1 MQKRAEVTREKI
13 LKAATTLFSEKGLNG
28 ATVDEITRTAGVNKQ
43 RLYAYFDSK
52 DHLFESV
59 LLNVFENVE
68 LFSRKTLEKAKASPE
83 RLSEILVEGFLKV
96 HATHPTL
103 WRLLAWANLEGPKCT
118 EALNHARKRENDELR
133 VLFESE
139 VRQGRMRLVKFEI
152 WLFTLLAVTCFR
164 YSNHLTLAHTLGW
177 DPAEQNFEKDLV
189 QEISQLFSVSR
200 DSEPNSKS

>member
-1 MQKRAEVTREKI
+1 MQKRAEVTKSKI
-13 LKAATTLFSEKGLNG
+13 LMAATTLFSEKGLNG

-68 LFSRKTLEKAKASPE
+68 LFSRKTLEKAHNSPE
-83 RLSEILVEGFLKV
+83 RLSEILVKGFLQV

-133 VLFESE
+133 VLFENE
-139 VRQGRMRLVKFEI
+139 VRKGRMRPVPFEI

-164 YSNHLTLAHTLGW
+164 FSNRLTLIHTLGW
-177 DPAEQNFEKDLV
+177 DPAEQTFERELAL
-189 QEISQLFSVSR
+189 EINQLFSIKPA
-200 DSEPNSKS
+200 DSGPAIS

>member
-1 MQKRAEVTREKI
+1 MQKRAEETKRKI
-13 LKAATTLFSEKGLNG
+13 LQAATVLFSAKGLNG
-28 ATVDEITRTAGVNKQ
+28 ATVDDIANAAGVNKQ
-43 RLYAYFDSK
+43 RLYAYFNSK
-52 DHLFESV
+52 DHLFESA

-68 LFSRKTLEKAKASPE
+68 LFSRKTLDKANKSPE

-96 HATHPTL
+96 HASHPSL

-118 EALNHARKRENDELR
+118 DALNHARKRENDELR

-139 VRQGRMRLVKFEI
+139 VQKGRMRPVKFEI

-177 DPAEQNFEKDLV
+177 DPAEHDFEKDLV
-189 QEISQLFSVSR
+189 QEISQLFSVI
-200 DSEPNSKS
+200 PNQPSHS